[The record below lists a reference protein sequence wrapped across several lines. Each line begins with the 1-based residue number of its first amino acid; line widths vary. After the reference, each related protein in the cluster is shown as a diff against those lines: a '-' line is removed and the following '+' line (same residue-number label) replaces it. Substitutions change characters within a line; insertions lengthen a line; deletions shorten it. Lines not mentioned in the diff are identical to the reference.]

1 MGSDGCSIFRLSWL
15 GHQSRFDLAPS
26 AVCVNGHFAS
36 VDICSLLWSVGRR
49 HPLRADAGRL
59 PVSRHGPQLLFR
71 REPGAVRPSPPPRQ
85 QARHPPLIQRLALA
99 ADARSA
105 QRVLGGGDRLRRG
118 RREGRLQS
126 WSYPAHHGEKLL
138 AAVRAEIGHTV
149 GRSRIV
155 HRLTPSFCGG
165 KACCFS
171 ATWLVDDHEPINTW
185 APRLDTAGG
194 SLADLTST
202 AVYSSRPRAVSNA

>member
-1 MGSDGCSIFRLSWL
+1 PTRSFFTAARSRLLNSLAYLKSLPMGSACCSIFRVSWL

-36 VDICSLLWSVGRR
+36 VDICSLLWSVGPR

-85 QARHPPLIQRLALA
+85 QARHPPLIHRLALA

-105 QRVLGGGDRLRRG
+105 QRVLGGGEDRKST
-118 RREGRLQS
+118 RLNSSHQII
-126 WSYPAHHGEKLL
+126 SYAVFCLKKKTTAHALPP
-138 AAVRAEIGHTV
+138 T
-149 GRSRIV
+149 
-155 HRLTPSFCGG
+155 
-165 KACCFS
+165 
-171 ATWLVDDHEPINTW
+171 
-185 APRLDTAGG
+185 
-194 SLADLTST
+194 
-202 AVYSSRPRAVSNA
+202 